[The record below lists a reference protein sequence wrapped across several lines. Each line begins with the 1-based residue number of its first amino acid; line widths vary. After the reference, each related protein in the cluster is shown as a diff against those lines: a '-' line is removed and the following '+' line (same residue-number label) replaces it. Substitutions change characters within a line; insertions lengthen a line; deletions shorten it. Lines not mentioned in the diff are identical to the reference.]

1 MSQTRAKLEL
11 MMNRQDVTE
20 PTDAAAEPLSGARV
34 LELYFLK
41 ARAASLDIAAMLDRL
56 ARAEQALGPVNDE
69 RKMRLKSALEVLTDE
84 AGDKARRIQEI
95 FSIKG

>member
-1 MSQTRAKLEL
+1 
-11 MMNRQDVTE
+11 MNRHDATE
-20 PTDAAAEPLSGARV
+20 PTDGTDEPLGGGRV

-56 ARAEQALGPVNDE
+56 ARAEQTLGPVNDE
-69 RKMRLKSALEVLTDE
+69 RKTRLKSALDVLADDG
-84 AGDKARRIQEI
+84 GDKARRIQEI

>member
-1 MSQTRAKLEL
+1 
-11 MMNRQDVTE
+11 MMKRHDAAE
-20 PTDAAAEPLSGARV
+20 PTDEAAEPLSAGRV
-34 LELYFLK
+34 LDLYFLK

-56 ARAEQALGPVNDE
+56 SRAEQSPGPVNDE
-69 RKMRLKSALEVLTDE
+69 RKVRLKSALQVLADE